1 MTNGSRDDVKRF
13 QLLVAGVLTGLG
25 LRLSPS
31 KTWIAHPGR
40 GIDVLRFT
48 LKWRKIRGGGKWHGA
63 TMISDKSSRTIRQTI
78 RNLTP
83 RRSLRSLADVITEVN
98 AALRGRMRPGSR

>member
-1 MTNGSRDDVKRF
+1 MWNASNCRSPGCSRASGCGYR
-13 QLLVAGVLTGLG
+13 
-25 LRLSPS
+25 RP

-63 TMISDKSSRTIRQTI
+63 TMISGKSSRTIRQTI
-78 RNLTP
+78 RN
-83 RRSLRSLADVITEVN
+83 
-98 AALRGRMRPGSR
+98 